1 MLLEL
6 HITNFALI
14 ERLDISFS
22 SGLNVLTGETGAGK
36 SIIIDC
42 VSFILGGKQT
52 RDVIRTGQE
61 CAYVEGVF
69 DSKGPELSAILKDNG
84 IEEEDIIIL
93 SREISI
99 GGRSIA
105 RINGRAVT
113 LGTLKQVGR
122 LLIDLHGQHEHQ
134 SLLDEEKHIYML
146 DSFCPPS
153 FRELKEAYGACYE
166 RMSQLE
172 TQLQKL
178 KTDDQYK
185 LRRMDLIS
193 FQINEISEAD
203 LTNGEDIELLKRKG
217 ILSNSE
223 KIFQSLSNIYESL
236 YVGGE
241 DKSAFDYM
249 GSSIVLLEGIC
260 CFDDKLKEY
269 KSIIEDVYYRMEDV
283 LQEIRNYRDGVE
295 YNQEELDQI
304 EQRLDLINILKRK
317 YGSTI
322 EDILKYKDKISHELE
337 QMERSEE
344 IIGELESEKSIVL
357 EKLKTLAASITLIR
371 QETAAALKEQV
382 ERELKYLGM
391 EKAVF
396 KADINMRTQLNA
408 NGQDD
413 VCFLLTANPG
423 EPLRPLSRVASG
435 GEMSRIMLALKSV
448 MADIDKISTLIFDEI
463 DTGISGRTAQ
473 AVGERMCSISSTHQL
488 LCVTHL
494 PQIAAMADVHFKIE
508 KLVNNEITTTY
519 VTHLSE
525 EEQIEELGRLLGGV
539 QVTELT
545 RQHAREMKTLAYEQK
560 KSLLK

>member
-6 HITNFALI
+6 HINNFALI
-14 ERLDISFS
+14 DRLDVSFA
-22 SGLNVLTGETGAGK
+22 SGLNILTGETGAGK
-36 SIIIDC
+36 SIIIDS
-42 VSFILGGKQT
+42 VNFMLGEKQT
-52 RDVIRTGQE
+52 RDIIRTGQE
-61 CAYVEGVF
+61 SAYVEGVF
-69 DSKGPELSAILKDNG
+69 DSKSSEISEILKENG

-93 SREISI
+93 SREINLS
-99 GGRSIA
+99 GRSIA

-113 LGTLKQVGR
+113 LGTLRQVGK
-122 LLIDLHGQHEHQ
+122 LLIDIHGQHEHQ
-134 SLLDEEKHIYML
+134 SLLDEEKHIYIL
-146 DSFCPPS
+146 DSFCPAS
-153 FRELKEAYGACYE
+153 FKELKAEYGELYSRLTQVEAK
-166 RMSQLE
+166 
-172 TQLQKL
+172 LQKL

-193 FQINEISEAD
+193 FQINEISDAN
-203 LTNGEDIELLKRKG
+203 LVCGEDSELIKRKA
-217 ILSNSE
+217 ILTNSE
-223 KIFQSLSNIYESL
+223 KIYQSLSTIYEQL
-236 YVGGE
+236 YSGGE
-241 DKSAFDYM
+241 EKSAFDNI
-249 GSSIVLLEGIC
+249 GASIVLLEGIS
-260 CFDDKLKEY
+260 CFDDKLKDF
-269 KSIIEDVYYRMEDV
+269 KSTLEDIYYRLEDV

-304 EQRLDLINILKRK
+304 EQRLDLINMLKRK

-322 EDILKYKDKISHELE
+322 EEILNYKSKISLELE

-344 IIGELESEKSIVL
+344 IIDKLEKEKADIT
-357 EKLKTLAASITLIR
+357 EKLKSLASAMTLAR
-371 QETAAALKEQV
+371 QETAEELKKQV
-382 ERELKYLGM
+382 EDELKYLGM

-396 KADINMRTQLNA
+396 KVEILMRRDLNP

-413 VCFLLTANPG
+413 VSFLLTANPG

-448 MADIDKISTLIFDEI
+448 MADIDKIPTLIFDEI

-473 AVGERMCSISSTHQL
+473 AVGERMCSIARNHQL

-508 KLVNNEITTTY
+508 KMVKNDVTTTY
-519 VTHLSE
+519 VTKLSD

-545 RQHAREMKTLAYEQK
+545 RQHAREMKKLANIQK
-560 KSLLK
+560 NSL

>member
-6 HITNFALI
+6 HINNFALI
-14 ERLDISFS
+14 DKLDISFS
-22 SGLNVLTGETGAGK
+22 SGLNILTGETGAGK
-36 SIIIDC
+36 SIVIDS
-42 VSFILGGKQT
+42 VNFILGEKQT
-52 RDVIRTGQE
+52 RDIIRTGQE
-61 CAYVEGVF
+61 SAYVEGVF
-69 DSKGPELSAILKDNG
+69 DSKSSELCEILKDNG
-84 IEEEDIIIL
+84 IEEEDITIL
-93 SREISI
+93 SREITL

-105 RINGRAVT
+105 RINGRTVT

-134 SLLDEEKHIYML
+134 SLLDEEKHIFIL
-146 DSFCPPS
+146 DSFCPTS
-153 FRELKEAYGACYE
+153 FKELKGEYGELYSRLIQVE
-166 RMSQLE
+166 S
-172 TQLQKL
+172 QLQKL

-193 FQINEISEAD
+193 FQINEISDAG
-203 LTNGEDIELLKRKG
+203 LSCGEDNELVKRKA
-217 ILSNSE
+217 ILTNSE
-223 KIFQSLSNIYESL
+223 KIYQNLSSVYEQL
-236 YVGGE
+236 YVGG
-241 DKSAFDYM
+241 DNKSAFDDI
-249 GSSIVLLEGIC
+249 GGSIVLLEGIS

-269 KSIIEDVYYRMEDV
+269 KSTLEDVYYRMEDV

-295 YNQEELDQI
+295 YNQEELDKI
-304 EQRLDLINILKRK
+304 EQRLDLINMLKRK
-317 YGSTI
+317 YGNTI
-322 EDILKYKDKISHELE
+322 EDILKYKSKISLEME

-344 IIGELESEKSIVL
+344 IIGELEKEKSRIT
-357 EKLKTLAASITLIR
+357 EKLKSLASAMTLAR
-371 QETAAALKEQV
+371 QETSEELKVQV
-382 ERELKYLGM
+382 ENELKYLGM

-396 KADINMRTQLNA
+396 KAEILMRGELNQ

-413 VCFLLTANPG
+413 VIFLLTANPG

-448 MADIDKISTLIFDEI
+448 MADIDRIPTLIFDEI

-473 AVGERMCSISSTHQL
+473 AVGERMCFIARGHQL

-508 KLVNNEITTTY
+508 KIVKNEVTTTY
-519 VTHLSE
+519 VTKLSD

-545 RQHAREMKTLAYEQK
+545 RQHAQEMKKLAYNQK
-560 KSLLK
+560 NSL